1 MAVSEQLRE
10 TADPSAPVGM
20 TKSEA
25 ADPSAP
31 DDKLC
36 NRGYFRSGRN
46 QLEAIS

>member
-31 DDKLC
+31 DDKSVTADTFAPVGI
-36 NRGYFRSGRN
+36 N
-46 QLEAIS
+46 